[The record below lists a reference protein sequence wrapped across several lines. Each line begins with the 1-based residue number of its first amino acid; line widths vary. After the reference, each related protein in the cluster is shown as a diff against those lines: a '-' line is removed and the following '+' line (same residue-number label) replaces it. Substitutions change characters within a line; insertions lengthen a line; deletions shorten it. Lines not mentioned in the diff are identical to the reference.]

1 MEEKWK
7 QILEQS
13 LAGLH
18 FGSVEIVV
26 HNGQITQIEKRERF
40 RAQTDT
46 PPISAGAAVLP
57 ARKTVSNQ

>member
-1 MEEKWK
+1 MDEKWK

-46 PPISAGAAVLP
+46 QNGVATTALP
-57 ARKTVSNQ
+57 NRKN